1 MSDRIMKLILR
12 PAEPDDA
19 MGVASVHV
27 RSWQIGYRNL
37 LPDEYL
43 DRLRPEDRAMHYD
56 FENPDPRQP
65 ATIVALHGKTII
77 GFATTA
83 GARAFELAGSGE
95 LCALY
100 VDPDNWGRGVGTALI
115 CEARAKL
122 INLGF
127 RHAILWILKGNA
139 RAERFY
145 RMDGWKPGG
154 LHRTQSVWG
163 VSVEESLLR
172 HDLQPKEA
180 P

>member
-1 MSDRIMKLILR
+1 
-12 PAEPDDA
+12 

-27 RSWQIGYRNL
+27 RSWQAGYRNL

-43 DRLRPEDRAMHYD
+43 DRLRPEDRAPHYD
-56 FENPDPRQP
+56 FENSDPRRP
-65 ATIVALHGKTII
+65 ATIVALDGTTII

-83 GARAFELAGSGE
+83 AARDFEIPGLGE

-115 CEARAKL
+115 SEARARL
-122 INLGF
+122 VRLGF
-127 RHAILWILKGNA
+127 QRAILWILKGNS

-163 VSVEESLLR
+163 VSVEEALLR
-172 HDLQPKEA
+172 HGLQPSEA

>member
-1 MSDRIMKLILR
+1 
-12 PAEPDDA
+12 

-27 RSWQIGYRNL
+27 HSWQIGYRNL
-37 LPDEYL
+37 LPDDYL
-43 DRLRPEDRAMHYD
+43 DRLRPEDRATHYD
-56 FENPDPRQP
+56 FENSDPHQP

-83 GARAFELAGSGE
+83 TARDFELPRLGE

-100 VDPDNWGRGVGTALI
+100 VDPDNWGRGVGTALVSA
-115 CEARAKL
+115 ARATL
-122 INLGF
+122 VSLGF
-127 RHAILWILKGNA
+127 QHAILWILKGNT

-145 RMDGWKPGG
+145 RMHGWKPGG

-163 VSVEESLLR
+163 VTVEEALLR
-172 HDLQPKEA
+172 HALLPIRA